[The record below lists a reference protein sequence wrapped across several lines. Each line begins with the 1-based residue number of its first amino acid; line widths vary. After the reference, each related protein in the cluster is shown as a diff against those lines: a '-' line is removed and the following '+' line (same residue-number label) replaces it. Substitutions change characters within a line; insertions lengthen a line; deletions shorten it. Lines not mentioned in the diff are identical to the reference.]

1 MASETRG
8 HHAFTTHRSTA
19 VFWNTSSLMKKIL
32 DTIRL
37 GKITAV
43 VTVALCLISPARAE
57 EPADSFVD
65 MIKEL
70 PLIPAGTYD
79 SEVLTKVT
87 AAVNFIKQQDLPQ
100 AHLAVNEALQLD
112 PRNSQLHFLNG
123 FVYHL
128 QARMGDTQKS
138 GMALEGYQ
146 QALRLDPG
154 NWIAQEFLGM
164 AYMDLKQF
172 DQARRAFSGVLL
184 MTPDSAVSV
193 YGLMVASY
201 LTGDAT
207 TACAMADQFR
217 KVSAQPNHGFIR
229 SSILVYASCGNF
241 DQAHQMRAELSQLGG
256 NGLEVERVDRRVAQW
271 KSFYLKQEN
280 AAQSQ
285 AAAGMVRTSFSQ
297 APSHDRPVELTQA
310 FTVQNP
316 VYPPAQR
323 PTPDVASPAPAQAAP
338 QAAASAPA
346 APIAPT
352 VDDASDGP
360 RMLLIDVVLLSTQEV
375 SSTSKGINLLNAL
388 TLELGSVAGNVAAY
402 SRVVTSNGVNNGA
415 APDVSTAIT
424 RAVTVPALSYSLN
437 IANANNSVN
446 EVLARPTLAAIEGMP
461 SDFFSGTN
469 LSAGVVSTSTQG
481 GTTVV
486 PLDKRF
492 GIKLAV
498 TPTFLKKGRVQ
509 LKVEAQRTALN
520 ASSDNPRVAY
530 QIEIGEI
537 TANANV
543 VMNLGETLV
552 LSGLSEKSN
561 SSTRDGVPGLQ
572 DVPVVQY
579 VFSNKKTNNLQ
590 RSVLILITPRAPVQ
604 ISEAARGADDS
615 MASRMKTLREKFG
628 FSNSTP
634 TNVEAVMNQLRP
646 NEFFREFR
654 QSDVSMERWER
665 MRSTGDRLREALG
678 FLYY

>member
-1 MASETRG
+1 M
-8 HHAFTTHRSTA
+8 RSQPA
-19 VFWNTSSLMKKIL
+19 EAPLFFWNTTSLMKKII
-32 DTIRL
+32 DTLPL
-37 GKITAV
+37 GKIAAA
-43 VTVALCLISPARAE
+43 VTVALCLMSPARAG
-57 EPADSFVD
+57 EPADSFAD

-70 PLIPAGTYD
+70 PLIPAGAYD

-138 GMALEGYQ
+138 GMAIEGYQ

-172 DQARRAFSGVLL
+172 DPARRAFSAVLL
-184 MTPDSAVSV
+184 MTPDSTVSV

-201 LTGDAT
+201 LTGDAA

-217 KVSAQPNHGFIR
+217 KASAQPNHGFIR

-241 DQAHQMRAELSQLGG
+241 DQAHQMRTELSQISGSG
-256 NGLEVERVDRRVAQW
+256 PEVERVDRRVAQW
-271 KSFYLKQEN
+271 KSFYLKQEQ

-297 APSHDRPVELTQA
+297 TPSHDRPVQLAQA
-310 FTVQNP
+310 FTVPNS

-323 PTPDVASPAPAQAAP
+323 SAPDVASPAPAPAEP
-338 QAAASAPA
+338 QPTASSPTVPA
-346 APIAPT
+346 APPA
-352 VDDASDGP
+352 DDASNGP

-375 SSTSKGINLLNAL
+375 SATSKGINLLNAL

-415 APDVSTAIT
+415 APDITTAIT

-561 SSTRDGVPGLQ
+561 SSTRDGVPVLQ

-579 VFSNKKTNNLQ
+579 MFSNKKTNTLQ

-604 ISEAARGADDS
+604 ISEAARGEDDS
-615 MASRMKTLREKFG
+615 MASRMKALREKFG

-634 TNVEAVMNQLRP
+634 TNVEAVMNQLQP

-654 QSDVSMERWER
+654 QSDVTMERWER